1 MRQPSPP
8 NDPLSN
14 IERRGSVE
22 FPLDVLE
29 RQLEQRACRKAKIV
43 DSVGRAYNISVARDE
58 RNMRE
63 PADNNARRMEENRLP
78 QPGYLKQN
86 SAKQDGCSDLK
97 SVQVFSRLR
106 KHNRRSWSQLSPQ
119 QKGTNTRHI
128 EGGQRHA
135 ARE

>member
-1 MRQPSPP
+1 MVFMRQPSPP

-78 QPGYLKQN
+78 QP
-86 SAKQDGCSDLK
+86 
-97 SVQVFSRLR
+97 
-106 KHNRRSWSQLSPQ
+106 
-119 QKGTNTRHI
+119 
-128 EGGQRHA
+128 
-135 ARE
+135 